1 MKHHKLLWILAGLL
15 LFVSSPPF
23 LHPEPQDLKSKEKE
37 LQKLRREIDDYEK
50 KIKKSERRENATLET
65 IGYYDQQILLI
76 RKLLRR
82 LKEESNGLQR
92 DIEAIRR
99 NIGTSEDQLQ
109 SLRSHYAEYVTSA
122 YKYGRLHDLE
132 LLLTSSS
139 VNQFAIRAEYLRRFS
154 AQRSKDLRTIAEHK
168 SNLEGESTTL
178 RTKLNQQQ
186 QLITEK
192 ATEEKTIK
200 RKAREKQ
207 KLLASIRRDKD
218 NYKKQLQRRKNDAA
232 DLEAI
237 IADLI
242 EKERIKKAHEEALA
256 KREKRAPP
264 EATSAGLAF
273 LNRRGRLPWPVS
285 GGSIVSR
292 FGNQIHPVLKTV
304 TQNTGIDISV
314 PTGTEVRA
322 VASGDVATIS
332 WLPSYGNLLILN
344 HNNGFRSVYT
354 HLSEITVTQGQKV
367 NEGQAIGRS
376 GESLAGPLLHF
387 ELWKERE
394 KQDPELWLTKR

>member
-1 MKHHKLLWILAGLL
+1 
-15 LFVSSPPF
+15 
-23 LHPEPQDLKSKEKE
+23 
-37 LQKLRREIDDYEK
+37 
-50 KIKKSERRENATLET
+50 
-65 IGYYDQQILLI
+65 
-76 RKLLRR
+76 
-82 LKEESNGLQR
+82 
-92 DIEAIRR
+92 
-99 NIGTSEDQLQ
+99 
-109 SLRSHYAEYVTSA
+109 
-122 YKYGRLHDLE
+122 
-132 LLLTSSS
+132 
-139 VNQFAIRAEYLRRFS
+139 
-154 AQRSKDLRTIAEHK
+154 
-168 SNLEGESTTL
+168 
-178 RTKLNQQQ
+178 LNQQR

-200 RKAREKQ
+200 RKVREKE

-232 DLEAI
+232 ELETI
-237 IADLI
+237 IAELI
-242 EKERIKKAHEEALA
+242 EKERIRKAHEEALA

-264 EATSAGLAF
+264 EVSPAALAF
-273 LNRRGRLPWPVS
+273 LNRRGKLPWPVP

-314 PTGTEVRA
+314 PSGTEVRA

-354 HLSEITVTQGQKV
+354 HLSEITVGQGQKV
-367 NEGQAIGRS
+367 NEGEAIGKS

-387 ELWKERE
+387 ELWRERE
-394 KQDPELWLTKR
+394 KQDPELWLSKR